1 MRIMS
6 EGKFQETVEMLEKQ
20 LEAKKYK
27 TAEDRLRFLICYV
40 TFSAGT
46 ENEYSYTAS
55 QLDQIFKLA
64 YKEKAPEER
73 QLNQEQG

>member
-1 MRIMS
+1 MRIVS

-27 TAEDRLRFLICYV
+27 TVEDRLRFLICFV

-55 QLDQIFKLA
+55 QLDRIFKLTLE
-64 YKEKAPEER
+64 KEAGKDEAGR
-73 QLNQEQG
+73 I

>member
-1 MRIMS
+1 MRIVS

-27 TAEDRLRFLICYV
+27 TVEDRLRFLICYV

-55 QLDQIFKLA
+55 QLDQIFKLVLE
-64 YKEKAPEER
+64 KEAGKDEAGR
-73 QLNQEQG
+73 I

>member
-6 EGKFQETVEMLEKQ
+6 EGKFQETVEMMEKK

-27 TAEDRLRFLICYV
+27 TVEDRLRFLICYL

>member
-6 EGKFQETVEMLEKQ
+6 EGKFQETVEMLEKK
-20 LEAKKYK
+20 LEAVKAK
-27 TAEDRLRFLICYV
+27 TVEDRLRFLICYV

-46 ENEYSYTAS
+46 ENEYSYKAS

-64 YKEKAPEER
+64 YKKKAPEER